1 MKIKPSLFSLLFFI
15 MFSVIN
21 AKINKSDLIKS
32 IEKKEEAYIEIAK
45 TIWQLAEV
53 GYQEYKSSEL
63 LQNTLKEEG
72 FSIQSGVAK
81 IPTAFVAS
89 YGSGKP
95 VIAILAEFDA
105 LPGLS
110 QQVSINRMP
119 VLGMEAGHACGHHL
133 FGTASVAAAIAVKE
147 WMIKSKV
154 NGTIKLF
161 GTPAEEGGSGKVYM
175 VRAGLFNNIDA
186 VLHWHGSDR
195 NDASPSTSLSNR
207 SAKFRFYGYS
217 SHASGSPE
225 RGRSSLDA
233 IESMNYMVNLMREHI
248 PQDARI
254 HYVITKGGEAPNVV
268 PDFAEAF
275 YYVRHPRV
283 DILEELWKRV
293 VKSAEGAAL
302 GTGTTM
308 DFEIIHGNRPILIN
322 DALQKIIYNNL
333 KQVGGVRYS
342 KEDRKFAEAI
352 QGTFRKIH
360 LPIES
365 AETIQPYTFKPG
377 TGSTDVGDVSW
388 MVPTAGFNVATW
400 VPGTSAHTWQAV
412 AVGGMDIGMKGLMV
426 AAKTLALSAVDYFI
440 LPKVLENARLEL
452 IDRRGSNFN
461 YYSLLGDRDPPL
473 NYRK

>member
-1 MKIKPSLFSLLFFI
+1 MKIKLPMLSLLFLLMI
-15 MFSVIN
+15 SAIN
-21 AKINKSDLIKS
+21 ANKSDLIKS
-32 IEKKEEAYIEIAK
+32 IEKKEESYIVIAK
-45 TIWQLAEV
+45 KIWGWAEV

-63 LQNTLKEEG
+63 LQNTLKADG
-72 FSIQSGVAK
+72 FSIQSGVAD

-110 QQVSINRMP
+110 QDLSIIRKPLSDMK
-119 VLGMEAGHACGHHL
+119 AGHACGHHL

-147 WMIKSKV
+147 WMIKSRT
-154 NGTIKLF
+154 NGTLKLF

-175 VRAGLFNNIDA
+175 VRAGLFDNVDA

-195 NDASPSTSLSNR
+195 NDASPSTSLANR

-225 RGRSSLDA
+225 RGRSSLDG

-248 PQDARI
+248 PQEARI
-254 HYVITKGGEAPNVV
+254 HYVITNGGGAPNVV

-275 YYVRHPRV
+275 YYVRHPKV
-283 DILEELWKRV
+283 HILEELWSRV
-293 VKSAEGAAL
+293 IKSAEGAAL

-308 DFEIIHGNRPILIN
+308 DYEIIHGNRPVLRN
-322 DALQKIIYNNL
+322 DALQKVVYNNL
-333 KQVGGVRYS
+333 KQVGGVKYS
-342 KEDRKFAEAI
+342 AEDRKFAEAI
-352 QGTFRKIH
+352 QRTFRKVNM
-360 LPIES
+360 PIES
-365 AETIQPYTFKPG
+365 AQHIQPYIFRPG

-388 MVPTAGFNVATW
+388 IVPTAGFNVATW

-426 AAKTLALSAVDYFI
+426 AAKTLSLSAVDYFSN
-440 LPKVLENARLEL
+440 LEVLKNAKLEL
-452 IDRRGSNFN
+452 SDRRGSNFD
-461 YYSLLGDRDPPL
+461 YYPLLGDRDPPL
-473 NYRK
+473 DYRK